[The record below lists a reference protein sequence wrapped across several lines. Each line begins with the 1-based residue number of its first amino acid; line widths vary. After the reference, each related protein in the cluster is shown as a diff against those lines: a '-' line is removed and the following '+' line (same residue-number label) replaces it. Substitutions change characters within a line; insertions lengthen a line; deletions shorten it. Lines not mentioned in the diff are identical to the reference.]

1 MKIKDFIKMRR
12 EELGLSQE
20 QVANACGVSKGTISR
35 WEGGE
40 IENMK
45 RDKIK
50 YLANILRVKPSS
62 LIEDEVKEQ
71 ENSYMSNEFSLHFCK
86 IPLYSSISCGTGMF
100 VDDNIEDYIAVPDK
114 YIRPNHEYFANT
126 ACGDSMIGK
135 GIEPG
140 NVLIFEKV
148 NILDNGQI
156 GAFCINDEDAVCKV
170 FRKLS
175 SGIILLESANPK
187 YEPIEIDL
195 MKDDCFKI
203 VGKLVGS
210 FRQY

>member
-1 MKIKDFIKMRR
+1 MKLGDIVKKYSEEHSLSYR
-12 EELGLSQE
+12 EFARKAGLSNTYITNI
-20 QVANACGVSKGTISR
+20 VNKPNSNPSLDALKSIASVMGISSVR
-35 WEGGE
+35 LFEMLDDDQIFE
-40 IENMK
+40 LK
-45 RDKIK
+45 
-50 YLANILRVKPSS
+50 APSN
-62 LIEDEVKEQ
+62 VTQ
-71 ENSYMSNEFSLHFCK
+71 

-114 YIRPNHEYFANT
+114 YIRPHHDYFANT

-140 NVLIFEKV
+140 NVLIFEKA

>member
-1 MKIKDFIKMRR
+1 MKLGEILKQYAEEHNLSYR
-12 EELGLSQE
+12 EFARKAGLS
-20 QVANACGVSKGTISR
+20 NTYIT
-35 WEGGE
+35 
-40 IENMK
+40 
-45 RDKIK
+45 
-50 YLANILRVKPSS
+50 NIVNKPNSNPS
-62 LIEDEVKEQ
+62 LDALKSIAKVMGIPSATLFGMLDDDQ
-71 ENSYMSNEFSLHFCK
+71 GLQINTHAPHITR
-86 IPLYSSISCGTGMF
+86 IPLYTSISCGTGMF

-114 YIRPNHEYFANT
+114 YIKPNHEYFANT

-140 NVLIFEKV
+140 NVLIFEKA

>member
-1 MKIKDFIKMRR
+1 MTNNFANIIKHLRKER
-12 EELGLSQE
+12 GLTQE
-20 QVANACGVSKGTISR
+20 QFGKNFNITKTGVSYWESGTTTPSID
-35 WEGGE
+35 
-40 IENMK
+40 MVK
-45 RDKIK
+45 KIAEFFDVPTD
-50 YLANILRVKPSS
+50 YLINGIKT
-62 LIEDEVKEQ
+62 EDERLELPKLPSITQ
-71 ENSYMSNEFSLHFCK
+71 

-114 YIRPNHEYFANT
+114 YIKPHHDYFANT

-140 NVLIFEKV
+140 NVLIFEKA

>member
-1 MKIKDFIKMRR
+1 MSNLGNKDIMSKNIKKYLHLCKKSRTDMCNALNLKYSTVSDWINGNKYPRIDKIEMMADYF
-12 EELGLSQE
+12 
-20 QVANACGVSKGTISR
+20 GVSKS
-35 WEGGE
+35 
-40 IENMK
+40 
-45 RDKIK
+45 D
-50 YLANILRVKPSS
+50 
-62 LIEDEVKEQ
+62 LIEDSSQ
-71 ENSYMSNEFSLHFCK
+71 TDIQLPSITQ

-114 YIRPNHEYFANT
+114 YIKPNHEYFANT

-140 NVLIFEKV
+140 NVLIFEKA